1 MRFILIQRIVFDK
14 SFYLFFAF
22 ICFVWSGCA
31 SDTRLLSLRNG
42 MCFFSSF
49 ISEMNGMVK
58 KGDAIENLGSILA
71 KWLPSGIFFLSRRL
85 SSLKFLLAHELERTV
100 RFSGGIFSIMPIN
113 RATFSCLP
121 HFYSSAKS
129 PLEAAH
135 FLD

>member
-1 MRFILIQRIVFDK
+1 
-14 SFYLFFAF
+14 
-22 ICFVWSGCA
+22 
-31 SDTRLLSLRNG
+31 

-100 RFSGGIFSIMPIN
+100 RFSGGMFSIMPITQ
-113 RATFSCLP
+113 AFLPCLP
-121 HFYSSAKS
+121 HLCTPAKS
-129 PLEAAH
+129 PCANPL
-135 FLD
+135 FFN